1 MKTFEKENYYTILD
15 VTPNAGSDEIRHA
28 YREALSVY
36 DQESV
41 ATYALFS
48 DAERETLLQ
57 AIETAYATLID
68 DDRRSAY
75 NQMLID
81 TGQINAASF
90 SSRSRRQLAARS
102 DAGST
107 TTEASLGRWVAG
119 RSEEP
124 QVKALIET
132 ILAKERLS
140 GPDLQ
145 QLREAYGI
153 ELSEIFAVTR
163 INRDVLQRIEADRF
177 DELPAPVY
185 MKQFLK
191 HYAEILNID
200 PGRVVADYL
209 DAMTRKEPARS

>member
-1 MKTFEKENYYTILD
+1 MKTFEKENHYTILD
-15 VTPNAGSDEIRHA
+15 LNPNAGSDAIRHA

-48 DAERETLLQ
+48 DTEREALLQ
-57 AIETAYATLID
+57 AIETAYTTLID
-68 DDRRSAY
+68 PDRRAAY

-81 TGQINAASF
+81 TGQMNAASF
-90 SSRSRRQLAARS
+90 SSRDRRQLAARV
-102 DAGST
+102 DTGST
-107 TTEASLGRWVAG
+107 TTEASLGRWVAD

-124 QVKALIET
+124 QIKALIET
-132 ILAKERLS
+132 IMAKERLS

-153 ELSEIFAVTR
+153 ERSEIFAVTR
-163 INRDVLQRIEADRF
+163 INRDVLQRIESDRF

-185 MKQFLK
+185 IKQFLK

-200 PGRVVADYL
+200 PARVVADYL
-209 DAMTRKEPARS
+209 DAMTRSRPVRS